1 MPPVIRCRGGLLL
14 LLLVVGT
21 HAGALDLADRLPVW
35 PRPRSATA
43 PTSGGGDLHVG
54 GPRFEIRFDHDEDD
68 DDGDVAHRAVTRHA
82 AARYETRVRVRA
94 AAAAAAAG
102 DDTTT
107 TTSAAQNNYASG
119 STVHLL
125 RVTVADPAVPLSIGV
140 DESYRLTL
148 LAPPA
153 PSRLRANT
161 TWGALRGLDTL
172 VSLAATRVPNGTT
185 IDDAPRYPHR
195 GILVDAARH
204 YLPMDA
210 LERTVRAMEHAK
222 LNVLH
227 FHLVDAQSFPF
238 ESRSNPALSRGGA
251 YDARSTYSPAQ
262 IARLVEYARRRGVVV
277 VPEFD
282 TPGHTYAW
290 GLGFDDHDH
299 EHERDHDD
307 EKIVVCGNAEP
318 WTTFCAEPPC
328 GQLDVSNARVYTI
341 LDGLWKDV
349 AAAFRLRGPSSVPP
363 PVHLGGDEV
372 NAACYWDDARF
383 AAWATGRAGMARGN
397 TSAILDY
404 HFARV
409 FKILRRRGLLSAA
422 ARPMLWEGSLLG
434 PAAAV
439 SDSVV
444 AKDAVTIQTWLPGSA
459 GEAVRKGFTSVVDSN
474 YEAWYLDC
482 GGGNWVSGAASWC
495 APFKSWQTVWAYS
508 PQRNNSLDDAQARR
522 FLRGGEVAVWGERV
536 DWTNLDTKAWP
547 RASAAAERL
556 WSDPPASARWQ
567 DALPRLMAHRS
578 RLVRDLRVL
587 AAPLQPRFCRDGG
600 GPGQR
605 CPWPAPP
612 TPPPSPRPPSP
623 PVPTVMAQ
631 RGITFTNGKYCPNVT
646 FASAAAGRSLR
657 RLADTGASHVAVVV
671 SLFQRHHNS
680 TEIVAFHAP
689 GRVGPRGYYTFV
701 TATDAEVEAAIDRAH
716 ALGLQVMLKPQIDLY
731 DDDAAYWRG
740 SIGQACG
747 PHNTTRFC
755 RRFWEAWFQ
764 SYGAWLVHF
773 ARLAARKRVA
783 QLSVSCELVSASP
796 QAAHWRR
803 LVGRVRRVFNG
814 ALTDAANWGYLNAT
828 GGEIFNKT
836 WWDAVDYIGV
846 DAYWPIAGDTHA
858 ARVAAWGPILR
869 KLETVS
875 RRFDRPLLFTE
886 IGYCKNCSTRA
897 GARISARENRV
908 FQDDHYR
915 AALAAVRPAVRA
927 GWFRGVYFWS
937 WNTDPAGT
945 TAAGGCIT
953 PQGNPAERTLTRMW
967 GGRGADGGAA
977 AGFEDEAVC
986 ACTV

>member
-1 MPPVIRCRGGLLL
+1 MLQGPLLL
-14 LLLVVGT
+14 LLLLPAAT
-21 HAGALDLADRLPVW
+21 AAIDLADRLPIW
-35 PRPRSATA
+35 PRPRSATVDA
-43 PTSGGGDLHVG
+43 VAAAANGLLVG
-54 GPRFEIRFDHDEDD
+54 GPDFEITFDHVDD
-68 DDGDVAHRAVTRHA
+68 DDVDDDDDYNEVARRA
-82 AARYETRVRVRA
+82 AARYETRLRAVVRTPSAVDSADDADAVR
-94 AAAAAAAG
+94 
-102 DDTTT
+102 
-107 TTSAAQNNYASG
+107 
-119 STVHLL
+119 LI
-125 RVTVADPAVPLSIGV
+125 RVTVADPAVPLSLGV
-140 DESYRLTL
+140 DESYRITL

-153 PSRLRANT
+153 PARLLANT

-172 VSLAATRVPNGTT
+172 ASLAATRVPNGTT

-195 GILVDAARH
+195 GILIDAARH
-204 YLPMDA
+204 FLPMDA

-227 FHLVDAQSFPF
+227 FHVVDAQSFPF
-238 ESRSNPALSRGGA
+238 ESQSNPTLSQAGA
-251 YDARSTYSPAQ
+251 YDAQSTYSPEQ
-262 IARLVEYARRRGVVV
+262 IARLVEYARDRGVVV

-290 GLGFDDHDH
+290 GLGFNDDGV
-299 EHERDHDD
+299 
-307 EKIVVCGNAEP
+307 VVCGNAEP

-328 GQLDVSNARVYTI
+328 GQLDVSNERVYHKL

-349 AAAFRLRGPSSVPP
+349 AAAFRSRGSPVPP

-372 NAACYWDDARF
+372 NSACYWDDARF
-383 AAWATGRAGMARGN
+383 AAWATAKAGMARGN

-409 FKILRRRGLLSAA
+409 FKILRRHGLLAA
-422 ARPMLWEGSLLG
+422 ATARPMMWEGSLLG
-434 PAAAV
+434 PTSAV
-439 SDSVV
+439 SESVV
-444 AKDAVTIQTWLPGSA
+444 SRDAVTIQTWLPGSA

-482 GGGNWVSGAASWC
+482 GGGNWVSGETSWC

-508 PQRNNSLDDAQARR
+508 PQRNNSLDDVQARR

-567 DALPRLMAHRS
+567 DALPRLMAHRA
-578 RLVRDLRVL
+578 RLVRDLHVL

-600 GPGQR
+600 GPSQR
-605 CPWPAPP
+605 CPWPAPAPPPPPP
-612 TPPPSPRPPSP
+612 TPPTP
-623 PVPTVMAQ
+623 PVTTMAQ
-631 RGITFTNGKYCPNVT
+631 RGITFTNGKYCPNIT
-646 FASAAAGRSLR
+646 FASEAAGRSLR
-657 RLADTGASHVAVVV
+657 QLADTGASHVAIVV

-680 TEIVAFHAP
+680 TEIVAFHSP

-731 DDDAAYWRG
+731 DDNASYWRG

-747 PHNTTRFC
+747 LQNTTHSC
-755 RRFWEAWFQ
+755 QRFWNAWFE

-796 QAAHWRR
+796 QATHWRR
-803 LVGRVRRVFNG
+803 LIGRVRRVFNG

-846 DAYWPIAGDTHA
+846 DAYWPIAGNTHA

-869 KLETVS
+869 KLEGLS

-897 GARISARENRV
+897 GAQDSAQENLA

-927 GWFRGVYFWS
+927 GWFRGMYFWS

-953 PQGNPAERTLTRMW
+953 PQGKPAEQTLTRTW
-967 GGRGADGGAA
+967 GGRGADRAA
-977 AGFEDEAVC
+977 AVFEEVAVC